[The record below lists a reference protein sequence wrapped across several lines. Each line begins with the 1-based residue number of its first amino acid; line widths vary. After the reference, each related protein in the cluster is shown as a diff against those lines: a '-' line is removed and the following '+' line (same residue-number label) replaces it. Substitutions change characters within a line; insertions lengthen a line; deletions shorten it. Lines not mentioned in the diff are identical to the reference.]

1 MRTLIFV
8 YLLHIRKYS
17 HGHGQTKLSEDTIG
31 EIKLKNYDSTKIKN
45 IAIAGH
51 AGSGKTSLT
60 EALLYK
66 SGTID
71 RLGKVTDGN
80 TVSDFSPDEIARK
93 TSVYTSLTT
102 METGEF
108 KVNMLDT
115 PGLFDYEGEM
125 IEGIYASGCVLITVS
140 AKSGVKVGTH
150 KAYDCAKK
158 YNKPTM
164 FVVTKLDDINANFN
178 NVLTQLK
185 AEFGP
190 TVCPV
195 VVPVIADR
203 KIVSYVNL
211 IEMQAYKYVD
221 GKAEPTDMPTAE
233 IAENMEYRID
243 GLVEAVSEAVAETD
257 EALFE
262 KFFSGEAFTQKE
274 LTDGIHKG
282 MNSGAITPVVCVSST
297 DLSGVDMLLKEI
309 DLLLPPPSEKDA
321 MVGEDANGELVE
333 VECNEND
340 PLTAFVFKT
349 VADPFVGKMSFM
361 KVFSGSIAPNRSVV
375 NATTGST
382 EKVGKL
388 VSLLGKK
395 QTDVAQAGCGDIVVA
410 LKMNINT
417 NDTICDAAR
426 VVKFPAMEFPKPSYK
441 MAVKAASQG
450 DESKI
455 SNAISRI
462 LEEDKTVTYEQDPD
476 TLEQIISTL
485 GGVHLDSIIC
495 KLSNSFGV
503 DVNISVPKIAYR
515 ETIRK
520 KVKVQG
526 RHKKQSGG
534 HGQYGDVWIE
544 FEPCVSDE
552 LIFEEKVFGGA
563 VPKNFFPAVE
573 KGLQES
579 IKKGVL
585 AGFPVVGLKAI
596 LVDGS
601 YHPVDS
607 SEMAF
612 KMAASIA
619 YKEGMRLA
627 DPVLLEPI
635 GALNVLVPDDN
646 TGDIMGELNKRRGRV
661 LGMNP
666 SEKAGLTEVVA
677 EVPMAEMSD
686 FTMYLRQTTQGRGS
700 YTFEKVRYEQLPA
713 NLFADVIAKNAMSD

>member
-1 MRTLIFV
+1 MKKFD
-8 YLLHIRKYS
+8 
-17 HGHGQTKLSEDTIG
+17 G
-31 EIKLKNYDSTKIKN
+31 TKIKN

-51 AGSGKTSLT
+51 AGSGKTSLA

-66 SGTID
+66 SGAVD
-71 RLGKVTDGN
+71 RLGKVLDGT
-80 TVSDFSPDEIARK
+80 TVSDYTAEEIKRK
-93 TSVYTSLTT
+93 TSVYTSLAS
-102 METGEF
+102 MEVGEY
-108 KVNMLDT
+108 KVNLLDT
-115 PGLFDYEGEM
+115 PGLFDYESGM
-125 IEGIYASGCVLITVS
+125 IEGIFASGCVMITVS

-158 YNKPTM
+158 YGKPTM
-164 FVVTKLDDINANFN
+164 FVVTKLDDDNANFN
-178 NVLTQLK
+178 NVLTELK
-185 AEFGP
+185 AEFGS

-203 KIVSYVNL
+203 KIVSYINL
-211 IEMQAYKYVD
+211 IEMKAYKYEN
-221 GKAEPTDMPTAE
+221 GKAVETDMPTAE
-233 IAENMEYRID
+233 VSEKMEYRID
-243 GLVEAVSEAVAETD
+243 GLIEAVSEAVAETD
-257 EALFE
+257 EELFE

-274 LTDGIHKG
+274 LIDGIHKG
-282 MNSGAITPVVCVSST
+282 MNSGIITPVTCVSST

-309 DLLLPPPSEKDA
+309 DLLLPAPSEKDA
-321 MVGEDANGELVE
+321 LVGETAGGDAVE
-333 VECNEND
+333 VACNESD
-340 PLTAFVFKT
+340 PLAGFVFKT
-349 VADPFVGKMSFM
+349 VADPFVGKMSFI
-361 KVFSGSIAPNRSVV
+361 KVFAGKLSPNKEVV

-388 VSLLGKK
+388 VTLMGKK
-395 QTDVAQAGCGDIVVA
+395 QTDVSEAGAGDIVVA
-410 LKMNINT
+410 VKMNVNT
-417 NDTICDAAR
+417 NDTVCDAGR
-426 VVKFPAMEFPKPSYK
+426 VVKLPTIEFPKPTHK
-441 MAVKAASQG
+441 VAVKAKKQG

-455 SNAISRI
+455 SAAIGRI
-462 LEEDKTVTYEQDPD
+462 LEEDLTLSYELDPS
-476 TLEQIISTL
+476 TNEMILSTL
-485 GGVHLDSIIC
+485 GGLHLDSVVGRL
-495 KLSNSFGV
+495 KDTFGV
-503 DVNISVPKIAYR
+503 DVDVQTPKISYR

-552 LIFEEKVFGGA
+552 LVFEEKVFGGA

-579 IKKGVL
+579 VKKGVL

-619 YKEGMRLA
+619 YKEGLRQA
-627 DPVLLEPI
+627 EPILLEPI

-646 TGDIMGELNKRRGRV
+646 TGDMMGELNKRRGRV

-666 SEKAGLTEVVA
+666 SEKKGLTEIVA
-677 EVPMAEMSD
+677 EVPMAEMQD
-686 FTMYLRQTTQGRGS
+686 FTLTLRQMTQGRGTF
-700 YTFEKVRYEQLPA
+700 TFEKVRYEPLPS
-713 NLFADVIAKNAMSD
+713 NLVADVIAKNSTIE

>member
-1 MRTLIFV
+1 MRTIVFV
-8 YLLHIRKYS
+8 QLVHSRKIT
-17 HGHGQTKLSEDTIG
+17 GPKDKNG
-31 EIKLKNYDSTKIKN
+31 EIELKNYDSTKIKN

-66 SGTID
+66 SGTTD
-71 RLGKVTDGN
+71 RLGKVSDGN
-80 TVSDFSPDEIARK
+80 TVSDFTPDEIARK

-108 KVNMLDT
+108 KVNILDT

-158 YNKPTM
+158 YNKPAM
-164 FVVTKLDDINANFN
+164 FVVTKLDDVNANFN

-211 IEMQAYKYVD
+211 IEMQAYKYID

-257 EALFE
+257 ETLFE

-340 PLTAFVFKT
+340 PMTAFVFKT
-349 VADPFVGKMSFM
+349 VADPFVGKMSFI
-361 KVFSGSIAPNRSVV
+361 KVFSGKISPNKSVV

-395 QTDVAQAGCGDIVVA
+395 QTDINEAGCGDIVVA

-426 VVKFPAMEFPKPSYK
+426 VVKFPSIEFPKPSYK
-441 MAVKAASQG
+441 MAVKAKAQG

-455 SNAISRI
+455 SSAIARI

-485 GGVHLDSIIC
+485 GGVHLDSVIC

-503 DVNISVPKIAYR
+503 EVDVSVPKIAYR

-619 YKEGMRLA
+619 YREGMRLA

-666 SEKAGLTEVVA
+666 SDKAGLTEVVA

-713 NLFADVIAKNAMSD
+713 NLFADVIAKNAMNDQ